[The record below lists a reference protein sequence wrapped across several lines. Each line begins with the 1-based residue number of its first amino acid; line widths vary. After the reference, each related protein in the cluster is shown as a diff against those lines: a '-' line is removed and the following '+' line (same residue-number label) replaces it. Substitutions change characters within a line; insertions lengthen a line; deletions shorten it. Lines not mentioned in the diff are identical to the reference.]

1 MSHLELA
8 NWRQVLQAC
17 KGNAVCIENN
27 NRFYAQKNL
36 QNTQEFENACINNFN
51 ASNCQNLILRFQT
64 GTQGD
69 YNLKYI
75 PNLYA
80 DILRLGGA
88 NANTTIN
95 SIRWNN
101 ATGGYFIRDT
111 GIVNINR
118 YHGNEAQAFIGELA
132 NDRLYGGGR
141 AGSVAGTA
149 GYGVGVNSVSGTT
162 KHGDKRKAQSRTD
175 SHRSVGDANK
185 VVLEGRRYLDSET
198 GAHVYIKGDRVVILD
213 NEGKII
219 TQFKNT
225 KQNTRNRVRSGKWIP
240 Q

>member
-51 ASNCQNLILRFQT
+51 ASNCQNLILRFQD

-80 DILRLGGA
+80 DISRLGGA

-141 AGSVAGTA
+141 AGSVAGMA
-149 GYGVGVNSVSGTT
+149 GYGVVPKTSKNENLNQKTQTTTVSYVDKPKQKVNSLEVG
-162 KHGDKRKAQSRTD
+162 
-175 SHRSVGDANK
+175 SVVQTPSTHPENFK
-185 VVLEGRRYLDSET
+185 
-198 GAHVYIKGDRVVILD
+198 K
-213 NEGKII
+213 EGKNYVNKYTGEIW
-219 TQFKNT
+219 QKSNSQHSD
-225 KQNTRNRVRSGKWIP
+225 KLKSGKLV
-240 Q
+240 